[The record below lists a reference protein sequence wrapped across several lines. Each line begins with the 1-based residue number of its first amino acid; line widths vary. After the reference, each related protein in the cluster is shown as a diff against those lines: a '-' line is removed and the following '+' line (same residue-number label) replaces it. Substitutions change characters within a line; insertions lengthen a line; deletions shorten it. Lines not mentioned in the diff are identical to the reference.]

1 MSRIIKLTE
10 SDLNRIVKRVIVEN
24 ESKRYSDAILLL
36 LETFK
41 EDCVC
46 GFEVDYNDKTDIYLI
61 KMIVGN
67 RDLDNKFKTNIQIR
81 NYLNKL
87 KNMVNDHVYNYLPIH
102 FFVDIRDTPRCK
114 SSLSE
119 SKVDV
124 LVDMIKEHE
133 NTIYNY
139 FKIVGEDGEVYG
151 VGGVE
156 KGSKNEVYFIDEIF
170 NLGFTP
176 VKISQEEYESY
187 DDGDEIRNF

>member
-1 MSRIIKLTE
+1 MKRIIKLTE
-10 SDLNRIVKRVIVEN
+10 SDLTRIVKRVIVEN
-24 ESKRYSDAILLL
+24 ESKRYSNAILLL
-36 LETFK
+36 LETFN

-114 SSLSE
+114 
-119 SKVDV
+119 
-124 LVDMIKEHE
+124 
-133 NTIYNY
+133 N
-139 FKIVGEDGEVYG
+139 
-151 VGGVE
+151 
-156 KGSKNEVYFIDEIF
+156 
-170 NLGFTP
+170 
-176 VKISQEEYESY
+176 
-187 DDGDEIRNF
+187 

>member
-1 MSRIIKLTE
+1 VGDPPSPRIPPIYDILTVKRGDNNKCIGLKNFWKIFGKNGYLCLKNGIMKKIIRLTE
-10 SDLNRIVKRVIVEN
+10 SDLTKIVKRV
-24 ESKRYSDAILLL
+24 
-36 LETFK
+36 
-41 EDCVC
+41 
-46 GFEVDYNDKTDIYLI
+46 
-61 KMIVGN
+61 
-67 RDLDNKFKTNIQIR
+67 
-81 NYLNKL
+81 
-87 KNMVNDHVYNYLPIH
+87 
-102 FFVDIRDTPRCK
+102 
-114 SSLSE
+114 
-119 SKVDV
+119 
-124 LVDMIKEHE
+124 IKEHE

>member
-1 MSRIIKLTE
+1 
-10 SDLNRIVKRVIVEN
+10 
-24 ESKRYSDAILLL
+24 
-36 LETFK
+36 LETFN

-114 SSLSE
+114 
-119 SKVDV
+119 
-124 LVDMIKEHE
+124 
-133 NTIYNY
+133 N
-139 FKIVGEDGEVYG
+139 
-151 VGGVE
+151 
-156 KGSKNEVYFIDEIF
+156 
-170 NLGFTP
+170 
-176 VKISQEEYESY
+176 
-187 DDGDEIRNF
+187 

>member
-1 MSRIIKLTE
+1 MKKIIKLTE

-119 SKVDV
+119 SKADE